1 MKNLLPCTYRN
12 LSARPQVLRISKA
25 PLFVERTV
33 FPNQCIVFQAQP
45 DAVIEIH
52 EEVTALPSDSFTCE
66 ELRALSVEDL
76 FHLQTAEVA

>member
-12 LSARPQVLRISKA
+12 LAKRPQVLRINEMS
-25 PLFVERTV
+25 LFFERTV

-52 EEVTALPSDSFTCE
+52 EDVTALPSDSFTCE
-66 ELRALSVEDL
+66 ELRALSAEDL
-76 FHLQTAEVA
+76 LPLQTAEVA